1 MGSYNLFENLKLKNF
16 SILPGSETKLL
27 KGLELGCTG
36 IITAT
41 CNVTAEL
48 SRKVYDDFFAG
59 KNQLYNDKLCDVR
72 NTFDKYNLI
81 SGLHTFCAQNDN
93 TYKNILPPLRLL
105 NKNLH
110 YKLLFHPDLYFGEAY
125 TNGEIVIENGTLTDF
140 LDLALMNIGRGELN
154 FFSYL
159 MNRLRGSYRYLTN
172 FNFIKKSKMNVSHH
186 YDISDG
192 LYDLF
197 LDPKGQYSCA
207 YFKDEND
214 NLETAQNNK
223 INHIIKKLNIKSDQK
238 VLDIGCG
245 WGSLAIDIAKSA
257 QCEVTG
263 ITLSENQLNYCN
275 QKAKELNLENQVKFK
290 LMDYRELN
298 EKFDRIVSVGM
309 CEHVGRK
316 FYKKFFNQI
325 EKMLKDDGIS
335 LIHTIGSVN
344 PPRDPHPWITKYI
357 FPGGYTPSLSEV
369 TTPIEKA
376 GLIVTDIEVLRMH
389 YSHTLRHWKEN
400 CLNNK
405 DKIIEMFDEK
415 FFRMWEFYLAGCE
428 MAFKWGDQV
437 VYQFQLTKNYTSTPV
452 TRDYIYQ

>member
-1 MGSYNLFENLKLKNF
+1 MYLASFLNKVFKVGGFILVDANSKEYLIGQPDKNSIKLK
-16 SILPGSETKLL
+16 I
-27 KGLELGCTG
+27 
-36 IITAT
+36 
-41 CNVTAEL
+41 
-48 SRKVYDDFFAG
+48 
-59 KNQLYNDKLCDVR
+59 
-72 NTFDKYNLI
+72 
-81 SGLHTFCAQNDN
+81 
-93 TYKNILPPLRLL
+93 L

-125 TNGEIVIENGTLTDF
+125 TDGEILIENGTLTDF
-140 LDLALMNIGRGELN
+140 LDLALMNIGRGEVN

-186 YDISDG
+186 YDIKDS

-197 LDPKGQYSCA
+197 LDPKRQYSCA

-214 NLETAQNNK
+214 SLEVAQNNK
-223 INHIIKKLNIKSDQK
+223 IQHIIKKLNIKPNQK
-238 VLDIGCG
+238 VLDIGSG
-245 WGSLAIDIAKSA
+245 WGSLAIDIAKA
-257 QCEVTG
+257 ANCEVMG
-263 ITLSENQLNYCN
+263 ITLSDNQLKYAN
-275 QKAKELNLENQVKFK
+275 QKAKEMNLDNQVKFK

-309 CEHVGRK
+309 FEHVGRK
-316 FYKKFFNQI
+316 FYKKFFNQV
-325 EKMLKDDGIS
+325 EKLLKEDGIA

-369 TTPIEKA
+369 TNPIENA
-376 GLIVTDIEVLRMH
+376 GLIVTDIEVLRLH

-400 CLNNK
+400 CIRNRE
-405 DKIIEMFDEK
+405 KIIKMFDEK

-437 VYQFQLTKNYTSTPV
+437 VYQFQLTKNYRSTPV